1 MKQSLKYG
9 LLIVLA
15 LLLHSVTM
23 KAVAFVDLSTEAVQ
37 EECFL
42 SQAHPMQHAFNRF
55 YIYYSNMPCEMGHV
69 DMSHIPTDK
78 SFIRHFT
85 RFREH
90 KAMNDSFFDYLVHPL
105 TYSSSDPVSYYV
117 FGLRKIIV

>member
-1 MKQSLKYG
+1 MKQGLKYG
-9 LLIVLA
+9 LLVVLA

-23 KAVAFVDLSTEAVQ
+23 KAVEFVDVPTETVQ

-42 SQAHPMQHAFNRF
+42 SQAHPMSHAF
-55 YIYYSNMPCEMGHV
+55 IYYSNMPCEMGHV

-90 KAMNDSFFDYLVHPL
+90 KAMNDSFFDYLLHPL

>member
-9 LLIVLA
+9 LLVVLL

-23 KAVAFVDLSTEAVQ
+23 KAVNVAELPVDAVQ

-42 SQAHPMQHAFNRF
+42 SQARSVRHVVERF
-55 YIYYSNMPCEMGHV
+55 YIYYCDMPCELSHADV
-69 DMSHIPTDK
+69 SHIPTDK
-78 SFIRHFT
+78 SVTRHFT

-90 KAMNDSFFDYLVHPL
+90 RAMNDHSSDYLLHS
-105 TYSSSDPVSYYV
+105 TIYSLSDPVSYYV
-117 FGLRKIIV
+117 FGLRKIII

>member
-9 LLIVLA
+9 LLVVLA
-15 LLLHSVTM
+15 LLLHSMTM
-23 KAVAFVDLSTEAVQ
+23 KAVEFVDLSTEAVQ

-42 SQAHPMQHAFNRF
+42 SPVHPLQHTFSRF
-55 YIYYSNMPCEMGHV
+55 YIHYSHMPCEMGHV
-69 DMSHIPTDK
+69 DMSHVPTDK

-85 RFREH
+85 RFRER
-90 KAMNDSFFDYLVHPL
+90 KAMNDSFFDYLLHPL
-105 TYSSSDPVSYYV
+105 TFSSSDPVSYYV